1 MKMRF
6 NKVRKWL
13 AALLAL
19 VLLAAALPASAD
31 SGFAAVVTA
40 KSMALYANASLTQQF
55 ATLSQRDVVHVN
67 AFSGNVAHV
76 TNKYG
81 VSGYA
86 KVSDMVAVDA
96 IAREAYVNEN
106 TRVYED
112 YNTNSNFTTLAKGTA
127 VDVIAVAGE
136 WALIEK
142 NSIGGYTYA
151 RYLTYTNGE
160 NAGGVAPTAAPT
172 AAPTTAPAPTDSIP
186 GIVVRPNTPV
196 YANPSTSA
204 QQIGV
209 LVSDARVNVCAVQGE
224 WALIELSGNYGYCQV
239 INLGPAEVLS
249 EYVTGT
255 VLQNCPVYSDPRTN
269 STQYFT
275 LTAGSKVNIHFV
287 AGDWAFV
294 SQNGNYGYC
303 ASACVTEG
311 SAPTA
316 APTTAPAPTDSI
328 PGIVVRPNTPVY
340 ANPST
345 SAQQIGVLVSDARV
359 NVCAVQGEWALIEL
373 SGNYGYC
380 QVINLGPAEVL
391 SEYVTGTVLQN
402 CPVYSDPRTNS
413 TQYFTLTAGSKV
425 NIHFVAGDWAF
436 VSQNGNYGYCASA
449 CVTEGSAPTA
459 APTTAPAPT
468 DSIPGIVVRPNT
480 PVYANPSTSAQ
491 QIGVLVSDARV
502 NVCAVQ
508 GEWALIELSGNY
520 GYCQVINLGPEEVLS
535 EYVTGTVLQNCA
547 VYSDPRTNS
556 TQYFTLTSGSKV
568 NIHFV
573 AGDWAFVSQNG
584 NYGYCASACV
594 TEGSAPTATPDPT
607 LPVSIPGIVV
617 TETLDVYE
625 QPSTSANKLGTIL
638 YGTIVNVMGISG
650 DWAYIELN
658 GHYGFCAVAALMPYG
673 GTIPTPTPS
682 QTPGGTTPGEGY
694 YWETFSATVI
704 ASGVKF
710 YASDST
716 SAASVDVPLGTN
728 VTVGAYNTQWA
739 YVDISGVK
747 GFIQISGLSRGEYGE
762 LKSGS
767 SGSAVQSLETAL
779 LMLGYLD
786 SNPGTSY
793 TSYTEAAVRL
803 FQQAC
808 GMSQTGIADQA
819 TQRVLYG
826 GHAPSSDL
834 LNHTYSSGDSGT
846 NVGRI
851 QLRLLALGYLS
862 KTASV
867 DGDYGTNTANAV
879 RLFQQANGLTVN
891 GSVDSSTLRLLYSP
905 SAAPLPDGQMPADQG
920 GTGGGGKEPD
930 GTGQSNNST
939 TMVDGLK
946 STTSSYSSSM
956 SDAEKYEYVIYVAQN
971 QLGKPYVYGAT
982 GTSSYDCSG
991 LTYYS
996 FRKIGVTLPRTAQSQ
1011 GYDDDFRQV
1020 SSVSDL
1026 QRGDLV
1032 FFNTVSDSDQC
1043 DHTGIYLGDG
1053 WFIHAS
1059 SGSGRV
1065 VVSTLAS
1072 GYYNRVF
1079 SWGRR
1084 VL

>member
-1 MKMRF
+1 MGNSLKTGPRSRRKEAPALRTREEKKMKMRF

-413 TQYFTLTAGSKV
+413 TQYFTLTAGSKGE
-425 NIHFVAGDWAF
+425 HPLRRRRLG
-436 VSQNGNYGYCASA
+436 
-449 CVTEGSAPTA
+449 
-459 APTTAPAPT
+459 
-468 DSIPGIVVRPNT
+468 VR
-480 PVYANPSTSAQ
+480 Q
-491 QIGVLVSDARV
+491 
-502 NVCAVQ
+502 
-508 GEWALIELSGNY
+508 
-520 GYCQVINLGPEEVLS
+520 PE
-535 EYVTGTVLQNCA
+535 
-547 VYSDPRTNS
+547 R
-556 TQYFTLTSGSKV
+556 
-568 NIHFV
+568 
-573 AGDWAFVSQNG
+573 
-584 NYGYCASACV
+584 
-594 TEGSAPTATPDPT
+594 
-607 LPVSIPGIVV
+607 
-617 TETLDVYE
+617 
-625 QPSTSANKLGTIL
+625 
-638 YGTIVNVMGISG
+638 
-650 DWAYIELN
+650 
-658 GHYGFCAVAALMPYG
+658 
-673 GTIPTPTPS
+673 
-682 QTPGGTTPGEGY
+682 
-694 YWETFSATVI
+694 
-704 ASGVKF
+704 
-710 YASDST
+710 
-716 SAASVDVPLGTN
+716 
-728 VTVGAYNTQWA
+728 
-739 YVDISGVK
+739 
-747 GFIQISGLSRGEYGE
+747 
-762 LKSGS
+762 
-767 SGSAVQSLETAL
+767 
-779 LMLGYLD
+779 
-786 SNPGTSY
+786 
-793 TSYTEAAVRL
+793 
-803 FQQAC
+803 
-808 GMSQTGIADQA
+808 
-819 TQRVLYG
+819 
-826 GHAPSSDL
+826 
-834 LNHTYSSGDSGT
+834 
-846 NVGRI
+846 
-851 QLRLLALGYLS
+851 QLRLLCER
-862 KTASV
+862 V
-867 DGDYGTNTANAV
+867 RDGRLRTDRRPDDGARADGFDSRHRGAPEHAGV
-879 RLFQQANGLTVN
+879 REPEHVGAADRRIGVRRAGERVRGAGRVGADRIERQ
-891 GSVDSSTLRLLYSP
+891 LRLLP
-905 SAAPLPDGQMPADQG
+905 GDQPGPRGSAVRVRDGHGAAELRGVLRPADEQHAVFHADVG
-920 GTGGGGKEPD
+920 FEGEHPLRCRRLGVRQPERQLRLLRERVRDGRLRADRDAGPD
-930 GTGQSNNST
+930 AAG
-939 TMVDGLK
+939 VD
-946 STTSSYSSSM
+946 SRHRRHR
-956 SDAEKYEYVIYVAQN
+956 DA
-971 QLGKPYVYGAT
+971 
-982 GTSSYDCSG
+982 
-991 LTYYS
+991 
-996 FRKIGVTLPRTAQSQ
+996 
-1011 GYDDDFRQV
+1011 
-1020 SSVSDL
+1020 
-1026 QRGDLV
+1026 
-1032 FFNTVSDSDQC
+1032 
-1043 DHTGIYLGDG
+1043 
-1053 WFIHAS
+1053 
-1059 SGSGRV
+1059 
-1065 VVSTLAS
+1065 
-1072 GYYNRVF
+1072 
-1079 SWGRR
+1079 RR
-1084 VL
+1084 L